1 MAKKNVT
8 KKEVK
13 NESAEVKKRNSEK
26 DAKKKK
32 CGCGCSC

>member
-13 NESAEVKKRNSEK
+13 NESVEAKKRNSEK